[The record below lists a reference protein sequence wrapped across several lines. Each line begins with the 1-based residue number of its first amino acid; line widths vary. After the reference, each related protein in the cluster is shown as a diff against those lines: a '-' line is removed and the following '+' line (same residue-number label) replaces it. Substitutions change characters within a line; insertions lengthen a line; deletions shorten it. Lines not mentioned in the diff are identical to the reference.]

1 MTVNFSIAYTE
12 MASNSTIEDTSL
24 LEKASQNET
33 GEFTIHTLLHMHT
46 GRTGKKLEELT
57 ELKTG

>member
-1 MTVNFSIAYTE
+1 

-24 LEKASQNET
+24 LEKGYQNET
-33 GEFTIHTLLHMHT
+33 GEFTIHKLLHMHNE
-46 GRTGKKLEELT
+46 RTGKKLEELT

>member
-1 MTVNFSIAYTE
+1 

-24 LEKASQNET
+24 LEKGYQNET

-46 GRTGKKLEELT
+46 ERTGKKLEEH
-57 ELKTG
+57 